1 MKIRY
6 LFFIMLISVMALSC
20 QKDDSVKEIPSSPL
34 KIDSLSSLSMLSS
47 PGNVLAAKGI
57 LKITVKDSTYT
68 FDAEKD
74 SIAFVNV
81 YLENKKYF
89 GITAINKAHTMS
101 FGISSLGDAKTNL
114 TSDVAGSQFLINSHN
129 QSNIQYTLSKYS
141 DSNKAGKINLSQF
154 GQDSVLTKGSFFTF
168 MATDAQHSLSF
179 KVEGTFNLKIK

>member
-1 MKIRY
+1 
-6 LFFIMLISVMALSC
+6 MALSC
-20 QKDDSVKEIPSSPL
+20 QKDDSVKEISSSHL
-34 KIDSLSSLSMLSS
+34 KADSVNSLSILTS

-57 LKITVKDSTYT
+57 LQITVKDSTYT

-101 FGISSLGDAKTNL
+101 FGISSLGDAKANL
-114 TSDVAGSQFLINSHN
+114 TSDVAGSQFLINSHS
-129 QSNIQYTLSKYS
+129 QSTIQYTLSKYS
-141 DSNKAGKINLSQF
+141 DSDKVGKINLLQF
-154 GQDSVLTKGSFFTF
+154 SQDSVLTKGSFFTY
-168 MATDAQHSLSF
+168 MARDTQKGLSF